1 MKQRMA
7 LYLQDAHDLRDG
19 LEYVQY
25 AEKKGFEAVWQ
36 AESRLVR
43 DAIVP
48 MAAYAAVTEKLKVGS
63 GVINNWTRNIGLL
76 ASTFLT
82 LDDLA
87 PDRIICGIGAWWDP
101 LARNVGIDR
110 SKPLKAMKETIIV
123 MKRLLNMERVTFEG
137 EFVHVNGIELDVVH
151 GRKEPRNVPIYIG
164 ATGDNMMEMTGE
176 MAEGVVLNYCV
187 PPEYNL
193 KAMDLLSAGAKKAGR
208 NIDDIDRPQLVVCS
222 VDLDHDKAID
232 TTRGL
237 LTQYLAQQPHIAK
250 ASGVSMD
257 VVEKIQSI
265 LGWPA
270 THEQIARAKHLVPE
284 ELIHRITASGTPDE
298 ARAKVAE
305 YVKNGCTCPIL
316 YPVGGDVHLLI
327 DTFSS

>member
-87 PDRIICGIGAWWDP
+87 PNRIICGIGAWWDP

-110 SKPLKAMKETIIV
+110 TKPLKAMKETITV

-208 NIDDIDRPQLVVCS
+208 TIDAIDRPQLIVCS
-222 VDLDHDKAID
+222 VDPDHDKAID

-270 THEQIARAKHLVPE
+270 THEQISRAKHLVPE
-284 ELIHRITASGTPDE
+284 DLINRITASGTPDE
-298 ARAKVAE
+298 ARTKVAE